1 MQGVHVVMAVRNTE
15 GGTKIKE
22 HLLSETPTVK
32 VDVMELD
39 LSSLASVRNFAAN
52 YCSSNPINRL
62 WVENIR

>member
-15 GGTKIKE
+15 GGTKIKA
-22 HLLSETPTVK
+22 HLLSETLTIK
-32 VDVMELD
+32 GDVMELD
-39 LSSLASVRNFAAN
+39 LSSLASVRNFTAH